1 MKTAP
6 AVWINPFKGRLKAGF
21 DSNYF
26 SDGLN
31 ILH

>member
-26 SDGLN
+26 SDGPN
-31 ILH
+31 IHH

>member
-21 DSNYF
+21 NSNYF

-31 ILH
+31 ILN

>member
-1 MKTAP
+1 MKTVP
-6 AVWINPFKGRLKAGF
+6 AVWINPFKGHLKSGL

-31 ILH
+31 ILN

>member
-6 AVWINPFKGRLKAGF
+6 AVWINPFKGRLKSDLIQTA
-21 DSNYF
+21 F

-31 ILH
+31 FLN

>member
-6 AVWINPFKGRLKAGF
+6 AVWINPLKGRLESGF
-21 DSNYF
+21 NSNYF

-31 ILH
+31 ILN

>member
-6 AVWINPFKGRLKAGF
+6 VVWINPFKGRLKSGF

-31 ILH
+31 IHH

>member
-6 AVWINPFKGRLKAGF
+6 TVWINPFKGRLKLGL
-21 DSNYF
+21 DSNCF

-31 ILH
+31 ILN